1 MKSILITGGLGFI
14 GIHTSFQLI
23 KEGYKVIIIDSLSN
37 SSLLNLER
45 LKRLSYLEDNKY
57 LSNISFFKGDVR
69 DINFIR
75 KVFQE
80 SKDNGNKI
88 DSVIHFAGLKS
99 ISESF
104 KKPQK
109 YWDVNVNGTINLI
122 SIMEQYQC
130 HKIVF
135 SSSATVY
142 AKDEKS
148 PLTEESKTLPEN
160 PYGETKLNVE
170 KVLKKIY
177 NSSLFDWQIIC
188 LRYFNPIGA
197 HPSGFIGE
205 DHKENPNNLFPLIC
219 EVALEKRKC
228 LFVYGNNWK
237 TPDGTGIRDYIHIMD
252 LVEGHVA
259 SLKYFQKNHK
269 KKIYEII
276 NLGTGQGT
284 SVLEL
289 IKIFQSVNKIKI
301 NYKFVGRRI
310 GDKGTVYANPTK
322 ARKLL
327 NWIGYRNLQQ
337 MCIDG
342 WNWHKKR

>member
-75 KVFQE
+75 KVFKE
-80 SKDNGNKI
+80 SKANGNKI

-135 SSSATVY
+135 SSSASVY

-205 DHKENPNNLFPLIC
+205 DHEENPNNLFPLISQ
-219 EVALEKRKC
+219 VATGKR
-228 LFVYGNNWK
+228 NS
-237 TPDGTGIRDYIHIMD
+237 
-252 LVEGHVA
+252 LVEGHIA

-310 GDKGTVYANPTK
+310 GDKDIVYANPIK